1 MMQIKAKLI
10 ELLPLQTGESKNG
23 TWKKQSFVVETD
35 AQYPK
40 KICFS
45 LWGDKIQEIQNQS
58 GNFLLIDFEMES
70 RYYQGKWYTDLK
82 ATKISIP
89 FGSSSQ
95 KENIPT
101 LENDISQGL
110 EPELSDLEDDDLPF

>member
-1 MMQIKAKLI
+1 MQIKAKLI

-70 RYYQGKWYTDLK
+70 RCYQGKWYTDLK
-82 ATKISIP
+82 ATKISSP